1 MCDCHYLNHCFFVK
15 TDFTFQSEQLI
26 TYFPQQEQ
34 WLHLLLLLLA
44 FPLINQMSSAA
55 REGPRSCTDLRSRQL
70 TKVKTFLFSFH
81 FFHGKTNE
89 RCWEEENCKKSYM
102 KFIFS
107 FSLTFLSSILF
118 LDVPH
123 VLKTCPVWR
132 WGSSERKPNIVCYS
146 LENGWSVSQTEKE
159 GCNRGRLLLT
169 LPGEPICKCKDIHK
183 SGIWK
188 SGTVCNWII

>member
-1 MCDCHYLNHCFFVK
+1 MCDCHYPIHCFFGK
-15 TDFTFQSEQLI
+15 TDFTFQNEQLI

-34 WLHLLLLLLA
+34 WLHLLLLLS
-44 FPLINQMSSAA
+44 FSLINQMPSAA
-55 REGPRSCTDLRSRQL
+55 RKDPRSCTDLRNRQL
-70 TKVKTFLFSFH
+70 TKVKNFLFSFH

-89 RCWEEENCKKSYM
+89 RCWEEENCKKVTWRLY
-102 KFIFS
+102 S
-107 FSLTFLSSILF
+107 FSLKFLSSLLF
-118 LDVPH
+118 LGASH

-132 WGSSERKPNIVCYS
+132 WGSSKKKPNIVCYS
-146 LENGWSVSQTEKE
+146 LGNGWSVSQKEKE

>member
-1 MCDCHYLNHCFFVK
+1 MWLPLSKSLFLCKNRFHIPKWATNNIFSPAGAMTTSPPSSSGISLHKSNALGSKRGSKELHRLEKQATDKSENLSLFISFFPWQNKWKV
-15 TDFTFQSEQLI
+15 LRR
-26 TYFPQQEQ
+26 
-34 WLHLLLLLLA
+34 
-44 FPLINQMSSAA
+44 
-55 REGPRSCTDLRSRQL
+55 RELY
-70 TKVKTFLFSFH
+70 
-81 FFHGKTNE
+81 
-89 RCWEEENCKKSYM
+89 KSYM